1 MPNLRGA
8 SPICRDGEDR
18 SYATQTVDR
27 GRPNRQRCSHGRVLS
42 KVVMMTVQAGRTC
55 KSHGRAGRARGARPC
70 GRVGR
75 GWEGVRGAA
84 ESARGRGREGD
95 DTIYAVAKNIETS
108 VKKKI

>member
-1 MPNLRGA
+1 MQV
-8 SPICRDGEDR
+8 
-18 SYATQTVDR
+18 T
-27 GRPNRQRCSHGRVLS
+27 
-42 KVVMMTVQAGRTC
+42 
-55 KSHGRAGRARGARPC
+55 RAPGARPC

-108 VKKKI
+108 VKKKYNSKLTVKKKKKSSIV